1 MKAATRIGIGDAAGL
16 LQTEFPDVTVSK
28 IRFLEAEGLINPQR
42 TRSGYREFGPEDLE
56 RIRYVLRQQRDH
68 FLPLR
73 VIKAK
78 MSAWER
84 GESTAPAPA
93 AGPPAGAYFAS
104 DGRNL
109 GLSEAAEAA
118 GVPESLVRELI
129 QHGVLT
135 TPGGGADPAFDS
147 DDVAVLQAAYR
158 MVGHG
163 LEARHLRTI
172 RLGANREVDLFRQLA
187 GPMLRHATPA
197 SRRQAAEMLAD
208 VAQAAREMQE
218 AMVRSDLRE
227 TLGR

>member
-1 MKAATRIGIGDAAGL
+1 MKAAARIGIGEAAEAL
-16 LQTEFPDVTVSK
+16 KSEFPDVTVSK
-28 IRFLEAEGLINPQR
+28 IRFLEAEGLINPPR

-78 MSAWER
+78 MTAWER

-109 GLSEAAEAA
+109 GASEAAEAA
-118 GVPESLVRELI
+118 GVPETLVRQLLE
-129 QHGVLT
+129 HGVLVA
-135 TPGGGADPAFDS
+135 PQGGAAAFDS
-147 DDVAVLQAAYR
+147 DDVAVLRAAYR

-197 SRRQAAEMLAD
+197 ARRQAAEMLAD

-218 AMVRSDLRE
+218 AMVRADLRE